1 MPLSKGAAGDIQWFQ
16 CVYLLGLRTNFVE
29 STHDTRHGFKY
40 YGIMA
45 KKLVHLRWIEDILPD
60 GFLRKHMFGG
70 LGYYV
75 NGQIVL
81 AVFENTGQKTYKKQT
96 FDFEIWN
103 GCLFPTEREHHEKIK
118 KIFPFLITHP
128 VLTKWLYLP
137 ANTEDFDASV
147 EEILKKIRM
156 GSKLFG
162 VTPKPKKKRLKQ

>member
-1 MPLSKGAAGDIQWFQ
+1 
-16 CVYLLGLRTNFVE
+16 
-29 STHDTRHGFKY
+29 
-40 YGIMA
+40 MA